1 METPSFLNALRGLGP
16 AMPRTDLRVA
26 LRGAAGA
33 AAGIVLAVLLGRA
46 TGLGPEMITTI
57 GSTSVLVFVTP
68 NSPLAQPW
76 SVFVGA
82 LIGIIVGNL
91 VSLVLPL
98 PWAGPAAVGLAIVGM
113 TMARALHPPGASV
126 ALFSAIDGA
135 QGAPLHLLHTLPF
148 LLVILVGAG
157 MVWARLTG
165 RVYPLRTESDVTAV
179 RRTGLSDDALRDL
192 LVQFRQGANIGTADL
207 ARLVA
212 AATDE
217 AARQRFHAVTC
228 GDIMSSPPIVARPGD
243 RLPQVMTH
251 FRGNAIASL
260 PVVDAQDRPL
270 GLIQAGEII
279 TALTTTDPAAR
290 NATAADLMRRDLAK
304 VPADLPVGA
313 LLHALASEG
322 PQIIGVMD
330 GPRLVGIITRTNVVS
345 LLLHDEGWN
354 VDDDDAPAPPAER
367 APARLH
373 SVPDTQDDAR
383 AVVIPV
389 SLWRGPP
396 ATAASGRPF
405 RGRAPARSAPCAAA

>member
-1 METPSFLNALRGLGP
+1 MIPSPFLRVLRGFAP
-16 AMPRTDLRVA
+16 AMPRPDLRVA

-33 AAGIVLAVLLGRA
+33 TAGIVFAVLLGRV
-46 TGLGPEMITTI
+46 TGLGPELIATI
-57 GSTSVLVFVTP
+57 GATAVLVFVMP

-82 LIGIIVGNL
+82 LIGIIAGNL
-91 VSLVLPL
+91 VALVLPL
-98 PWAGPAAVGLAIVGM
+98 PWAAPGAVGLAIIGM

-126 ALFSAIDGA
+126 ALLSAIDGA
-135 QGAPLHLLHTLPF
+135 HGAHLQMLQSLPF
-148 LLVILVGAG
+148 LLLMLVAAG
-157 MVWARLTG
+157 VAWARLTG

-179 RRTGLSDDALRDL
+179 RRTGLSDGELRKL

-212 AATDE
+212 AVADE
-217 AARQRFHAVTC
+217 AARHRFQTVTC
-228 GDIMSSPPIVARPGD
+228 GDVMSAPPIVAHRGD
-243 RLPQVMTH
+243 RLAQVMAH

-260 PVVDAQDRPL
+260 PVVDSEGRPL

-330 GPRLVGIITRTNVVS
+330 GARLVGIITRTNVVS
-345 LLLHDEGWN
+345 LLLHDEGWD

-367 APARLH
+367 APTRLH
-373 SVPDTQDDAR
+373 SVTR
-383 AVVIPV
+383 AD
-389 SLWRGPP
+389 P
-396 ATAASGRPF
+396 APKQAD
-405 RGRAPARSAPCAAA
+405 